1 MTKIFRS
8 KFTHN
13 QGVQWIAQSA
23 APLRSATL
31 LATTD
36 TGVKRQTM
44 ITQQVTAIAL
54 RIFSIWLLIQL
65 ILNLP
70 SLVMLFASVE
80 QYQQQE
86 IPIAAYAS
94 LIGVFI
100 SIGLIAVFLINK
112 AANSVLNRATSDSEA
127 TLSSDSQ
134 KVLFQ
139 LAGLYFVVNA
149 LAYLPR
155 SLAFIPSSMET
166 SSSSILWPAGLVF
179 QLAVGLWLVSAS
191 TFWVNLFNKLRGRG

>member
-1 MTKIFRS
+1 
-8 KFTHN
+8 
-13 QGVQWIAQSA
+13 
-23 APLRSATL
+23 
-31 LATTD
+31 
-36 TGVKRQTM
+36 M

-54 RIFSIWLLIQL
+54 RLFSIWLLIQL

-70 SLVMLFASVE
+70 SLIMLFASVE

-86 IPIAAYAS
+86 IPMEAYVGI
-94 LIGVFI
+94 IGAFI
-100 SIGLIAVFLINK
+100 LVGLIAVFLINK
-112 AANSVLNRATSDSEA
+112 TASSVLNSAKSESES
-127 TLSSDSQ
+127 TLSNDSQ

-155 SLAFIPSSMET
+155 SLSFIPNTVEI

-179 QLAVGLWLVSAS
+179 QLIIGLWLVSAS
-191 TFWVNLFNKLRGRG
+191 TFWLNLFNKLRGRA

>member
-1 MTKIFRS
+1 
-8 KFTHN
+8 
-13 QGVQWIAQSA
+13 
-23 APLRSATL
+23 
-31 LATTD
+31 
-36 TGVKRQTM
+36 M

-54 RIFSIWLLIQL
+54 RLFSIWLLIQL

-86 IPIAAYAS
+86 IPMEAYVG
-94 LIGVFI
+94 LIGAFI
-100 SIGLIAVFLINK
+100 LVGLIAVFLINK
-112 AANSVLNRATSDSEA
+112 AANSVLKSAKSNSEA

-155 SLAFIPSSMET
+155 SLSFIPNTVEI

-179 QLAVGLWLVSAS
+179 QLAIGLWLVSVS
-191 TFWVNLFNKLRGRG
+191 TFWLNLFNKLRGRT

>member
-1 MTKIFRS
+1 
-8 KFTHN
+8 
-13 QGVQWIAQSA
+13 
-23 APLRSATL
+23 
-31 LATTD
+31 
-36 TGVKRQTM
+36 M

-54 RIFSIWLLIQL
+54 RLFSIWLLIQL

-70 SLVMLFASVE
+70 SFVMLFASVG

-86 IPIAAYAS
+86 MPMGVYAG
-94 LIGVFI
+94 LIGAFI
-100 SIGLIAVFLINK
+100 LVGLIAVFLINK
-112 AANSVLNRATSDSEA
+112 AANSVLSRATSDSQA

-155 SLAFIPSSMET
+155 SLSFLPNTIEISLSSV
-166 SSSSILWPAGLVF
+166 LWPAGLVF
-179 QLAVGLWLVSAS
+179 QLAVGLWLASAS
-191 TFWVNLFNKLRGRG
+191 TFWLNLFKTLRGRA

>member
-1 MTKIFRS
+1 
-8 KFTHN
+8 
-13 QGVQWIAQSA
+13 
-23 APLRSATL
+23 
-31 LATTD
+31 
-36 TGVKRQTM
+36 M

-54 RIFSIWLLIQL
+54 RLFSIWLLIQL

-70 SLVMLFASVE
+70 SFVMLFASVG

-86 IPIAAYAS
+86 IPMGVYAG
-94 LIGVFI
+94 LIGAFI
-100 SIGLIAVFLINK
+100 LVGLIAVFLINK
-112 AANSVLNRATSDSEA
+112 AANSVLSRATSDSEA

-155 SLAFIPSSMET
+155 SLSFLPNTMEIPL
-166 SSSSILWPAGLVF
+166 SSILWPAGLVF
-179 QLAVGLWLVSAS
+179 QLVVGLWLVSAS
-191 TFWVNLFNKLRGRG
+191 TFWLNLFKTLRGRA

>member
-1 MTKIFRS
+1 
-8 KFTHN
+8 
-13 QGVQWIAQSA
+13 
-23 APLRSATL
+23 
-31 LATTD
+31 
-36 TGVKRQTM
+36 M

-54 RIFSIWLLIQL
+54 RLFSIWLLIQL

-70 SLVMLFASVE
+70 SFVMLFASVE

-86 IPIAAYAS
+86 IPMGAYVG
-94 LIGVFI
+94 LIGAFI
-100 SIGLIAVFLINK
+100 LVGLIAVFLINK
-112 AANSVLNRATSDSEA
+112 AANSVLNSAKSDSEA

-155 SLAFIPSSMET
+155 SLSFIPNTIEISA
-166 SSSSILWPAGLVF
+166 SSILWPAGLVF
-179 QLAVGLWLVSAS
+179 QLAIGLWLVSAS
-191 TFWVNLFNKLRGRG
+191 TFWLNLFNKLRGRA